1 MGGNLTKYSY
11 SVLSLVLAFSEEYE
25 LRYVELLEKSVSIM
39 LFIVHVKWYGS
50 KMATEADSC

>member
-11 SVLSLVLAFSEEYE
+11 SVLSLVLTFSEEYE
-25 LRYVELLEKSVSIM
+25 IPYVELLEKSVSIV